1 MTLND
6 SKKCVHV
13 AVGVVTNADRQV
25 LIALR
30 PAHVHQGG
38 LWEFPGGKVEQGETV
53 QQALRREL
61 KEELAIEARDFKQLL
76 DLQHDYVDKSV
87 RLDVW
92 WVDDF
97 EGQPVGQEGQ
107 AVRWVNSDQLTQYQ
121 FPDANQAIVDAI
133 VSRSEN

>member
-1 MTLND
+1 MTFND

-13 AVGVVTNADRQV
+13 AVGVVINAERQI

-53 QQALRREL
+53 EQALRREL
-61 KEELAIEARDFKQLL
+61 KEELAIEARAFKPLL

-92 WVDDF
+92 WVEGF

-107 AVRWVNSDQLTQYQ
+107 AVRWVHSDQLAQYQ
-121 FPDANQAIVDAI
+121 FPEANQAIVDAI
-133 VSRSEN
+133 INRSES